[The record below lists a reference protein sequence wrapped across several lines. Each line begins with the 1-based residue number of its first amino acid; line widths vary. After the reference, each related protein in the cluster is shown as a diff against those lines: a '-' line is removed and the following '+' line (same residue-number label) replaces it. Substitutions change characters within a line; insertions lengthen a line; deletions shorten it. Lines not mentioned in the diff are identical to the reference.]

1 MTFGQTLKQALNAGG
16 VRISA
21 LAGELGY
28 DVSYISRWT
37 SDKKLPS
44 LKTNDELFSKIA
56 RFIVCSCSASDMLT
70 LTKNLGLSADAVSDA
85 VLAQQELAGKLARA
99 YLDCSAQPRSA
110 AVEIQNNASISMTAA
125 KSLHEIIAATIASLC
140 DNPERDVINCITNA
154 PIHLFNAEEVSFFGP
169 IYGNSAITKTLV
181 FHQMINPE
189 HLRRHLDLYCEA
201 ICKFLSQVP
210 DIRYEFYSVEGLDE
224 RSDPV
229 VIIEN
234 GLFFQYLSNPCSG
247 TKYMLISQDKALV
260 FDIYSDAERK
270 LNICRMM
277 LKHRLLSRLTEKQ
290 FFFQYIMSG
299 GKRLI
304 LTSMYPLFME
314 TDQLRALL
322 EQHPLG
328 ISADEAVSAFLLSAM
343 NAPKRIVLLK
353 SAIIRYIHCGS
364 ICLIGRHIQISREER
379 LKHLHRLLE
388 VLRSCGESC
397 LTIINDETPILN
409 PGDIKV
415 SLFLSEGA
423 AFAEHRDSNFETG
436 FVQFKDLALIECL
449 NEYHSHLEALG
460 DRYSLS
466 GEAALQFIERGL
478 EML

>member
-1 MTFGQTLKQALNAGG
+1 MTFGQTLRQALNASG

-21 LAGELGY
+21 LAVELGY
-28 DVSYISRWT
+28 DVSYVSRWT

-56 RFIVCSCSASDMLT
+56 KLVIDSCSASGMLT
-70 LTKNLGLSADAVSDA
+70 LVKSLGLSPEAVSD
-85 VLAQQELAGKLARA
+85 VSLAQQELAGKLARA
-99 YLDCSAQPRSA
+99 YLDSSAQPSS
-110 AVEIQNNASISMTAA
+110 VPFELQNNASISTATA
-125 KSLHEIIAATIASLC
+125 KSLHEIFAETIAYLC
-140 DNPERDVINCITNA
+140 ENPERDVINCITNA
-154 PIHLFNAEEVSFFGP
+154 PVHLFNAEEASFFGP
-169 IYGNSAITKTLV
+169 IYGNNSITKTLV

-189 HLRRHLDLYCEA
+189 HLREHLDLYCEA

-210 DIRYEFYSVEGLDE
+210 EIRYEFYSVEGLDE
-224 RSDPV
+224 HSDPV

-234 GLFFQYLSNPCSG
+234 GLFFQYLSGPCSG
-247 TKYMLISQDKALV
+247 TQYALLSRDKALV
-260 FDIYSDAERK
+260 YDIYSDAERK
-270 LNICRMM
+270 LNTCRKM
-277 LKHRLLSRLTEKQ
+277 LKHRLLPRLAEKQ

-299 GKRLI
+299 SKRMI

-314 TDQLRALL
+314 ADQLRALL
-322 EQHPLG
+322 DRYPLG
-328 ISADEAVSAFLLSAM
+328 ISADEAVNAFLLSAM

-353 SAIIRYIHCGS
+353 SAIIRYIHSGRL
-364 ICLIGRHIQISREER
+364 CLIGRHVQIDREER

-388 VLRSCGESC
+388 VLRNSEESS

-415 SLFLSEGA
+415 SLFLSEGT
-423 AFAEHRDSNFETG
+423 AFAEHQTSNTETG
-436 FVQFKDLALIECL
+436 FMQFKDLTLIESL